1 MKAQLADAVETAEMV
16 RRGESTCSAQV
27 EAALERLDR
36 VNPAVNAVIHRR
48 DERALTDAAALDGD
62 ERAVAGM
69 PFRGVPIAIKDALV
83 QQRGEPYHCGMSAL
97 KSRGWT
103 ASHDS
108 ALTSR
113 ILRAGFVPIGRTN
126 VPEWATCYTTEPVAY
141 GPTRNPW
148 ALGHSAGGSS
158 GGSAAAVASG
168 IVPIAHGNDMGGS
181 IRLPA
186 AYCGLVGMKPTRA
199 RTSLA
204 PDFGEYWAM
213 LTHEGVLSRTVRDT
227 ALALDALSGMEPGD
241 PYVAPAW
248 QLPLAAW
255 LDRDPGSLR
264 VGVRTLMPWRREEPD
279 PECVEAVLDV
289 AHTLESLGHR
299 VTLEPCPALDGGV
312 GEAFG
317 CVFTTAVALD
327 MDRWSRNLGE
337 HLGEADI
344 EPRNWALVEAGRRS
358 TGVAYLA
365 AVERLQ
371 AYARDVAA
379 WWAGGFDVLVT
390 PTTPT
395 PAPALGRMPARPSPH
410 ETAEMGEYCAPFNVT
425 GQPAIS
431 VPAAWTADG
440 RPVGVQLVGAY
451 GREDLLIALAA
462 QLEAGR
468 TSAEYRPLLV
478 ERDTVA
484 DDMDRPQ

>member
-1 MKAQLADAVETAEMV
+1 MKAQLADAVETAEAI
-16 RRGESTCSAQV
+16 RGGDSSCSAEV
-27 EAALERLDR
+27 EAALDR
-36 VNPAVNAVIHRR
+36 IDETNPALNAVIHRR
-48 DERALTDAAALDGD
+48 DERARADAAALDA
-62 ERAVAGM
+62 ELTAGKEM

-97 KSRGWT
+97 KEREWI

-108 ALTSR
+108 SLLTR
-113 ILRAGFVPIGRTN
+113 IVRAGFVPVGRTN
-126 VPEWATCYTTEPVAY
+126 VPEWATCYTTEPTSY
-141 GPTRNPW
+141 GATRNPW

-168 IVPIAHGNDMGGS
+168 MVPIAHGNDMGGS

-213 LTHEGVLSRTVRDT
+213 LTHEGVLTRTVRDT
-227 ALALDALSGMEPGD
+227 AHAIDALSGMEPGD
-241 PYVAPAW
+241 PYTAPAW
-248 QLPLAAW
+248 GMPLAAW
-255 LDRDPGSLR
+255 LGRDPGPLR
-264 VGVRTLMPWRREEPD
+264 VGVRTLIPWQREEPD
-279 PECVEAVLDV
+279 PECVDAVMVV
-289 AHTLESLGHR
+289 ARTLESLGHR
-299 VTLEPCPALDGGV
+299 VSLDPCSQLDGDV

-317 CVFTTAVALD
+317 RVFTTAVALD
-327 MDRWSRNLGE
+327 MDRWSRALGE
-337 HLGEADI
+337 ELGEADI
-344 EPRNWALVEAGRRS
+344 EPRNWALVEEGRRS
-358 TGVAYLA
+358 TGVSYLA

-371 AYARDVAA
+371 NYARDVAS
-379 WWAGGFDVLVT
+379 WWAGGFDLLLT

-395 PAPALGRMPARPSPH
+395 PAPALGRMPARPTPQ

-440 RPVGVQLVGAY
+440 RPVGIQLVAAY
-451 GREDLLIALAA
+451 GREDLLIAVAA
-462 QLEAGR
+462 QLE
-468 TSAEYRPLLV
+468 SERPWAKYPLSLD
-478 ERDTVA
+478 ERGTVA
-484 DDMDRPQ
+484 DVMDRPE

>member
-1 MKAQLADAVETAEMV
+1 MVAQLADAVETAEV
-16 RRGESTCSAQV
+16 IRRGESTCSEQV
-27 EAALERLDR
+27 EAALERIDR
-36 VNPAVNAVIHRR
+36 TNSLLNAVIHRR
-48 DERALTDAAALDGD
+48 DERARGDAAALDAHTASV
-62 ERAVAGM
+62 EEM

-83 QQRGEPYHCGMSAL
+83 QQRGEPYHCGMGAL
-97 KSRGWT
+97 RERGWA

-108 ALTSR
+108 ALMTR
-113 ILRAGFVPIGRTN
+113 ILRAGFIPVGRTN

-141 GPTRNPW
+141 GPTLNPW

-168 IVPIAHGNDMGGS
+168 MVPIAHGNDMGGS

-213 LTHEGVLSRTVRDT
+213 LTHEGVLTRTVRDT

-241 PYVAPAW
+241 PYSAPRW
-248 QLPLAAW
+248 DLPLAAW
-255 LDRDPGSLR
+255 LDRDPGPLR
-264 VGVRTLMPWRREEPD
+264 VGVRTLIPWQRQEPD
-279 PECVEAVLDV
+279 PACVDAVLDV
-289 AHTLESLGHR
+289 ARTLEALGHQ
-299 VTLEPCPALDGGV
+299 VTLEPCPALDGEV

-327 MDRWSRNLGE
+327 MERWSRVLGE
-337 HLGEADI
+337 ELGEADI
-344 EPRNWALVEAGRRS
+344 EPRNWALVEAGRLS
-358 TGVAYLA
+358 TGVSYLA

-371 AYARDVAA
+371 AYAREVAA

-395 PAPALGRMPARPSPH
+395 PAPALGRMPERPTPQ
-410 ETAEMGEYCAPFNVT
+410 ETAEMGEFCAPFNVT

-462 QLEAGR
+462 QLESER
-468 TSAEYRPLLV
+468 SWAECRPSLV
-478 ERDTVA
+478 ERGTVTGV
-484 DDMDRPQ
+484 MDRPQ